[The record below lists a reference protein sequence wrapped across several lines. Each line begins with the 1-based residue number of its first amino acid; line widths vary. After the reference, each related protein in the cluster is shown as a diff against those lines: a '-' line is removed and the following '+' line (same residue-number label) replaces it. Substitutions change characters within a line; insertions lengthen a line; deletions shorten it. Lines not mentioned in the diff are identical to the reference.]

1 MGVKEFVIYTGLR
14 VVLFA
19 ATLAIV
25 SGLWAAADHGSI
37 NWLYVVVIAFLISGG
52 ASLVVL
58 NRQRAKFAARVEER
72 ASRAA
77 ARFEAMRSD
86 ED

>member
-1 MGVKEFVIYTGLR
+1 MKEFVIYSGLR

-19 ATLAIV
+19 ATLGV
-25 SGLWAAADHGSI
+25 VCGVWAAANHGDVD
-37 NWLYVVVIAFLISGG
+37 WVVAFVVSLLLSGA
-52 ASLVVL
+52 ASFVLL
-58 NRQRAKFAARVEER
+58 NRQRAKFAAHVEER

>member
-1 MGVKEFVIYTGLR
+1 MKEFVIYTGLR

-25 SGLWAAADHGSI
+25 CGLWAAANHGAI
-37 NWLYVVVIAFLISGG
+37 NWVFAVVIAFLLSGA
-52 ASLVVL
+52 ASLLLL
-58 NRQRAKFAARVEER
+58 NGQRAKFAARVEER

-77 ARFEAMRSD
+77 ARFEAMRTD

>member
-1 MGVKEFVIYTGLR
+1 MIYTGLR

-19 ATLAIV
+19 ATMAIV
-25 SGLWAAADHGSI
+25 CGVWAAANHGDV
-37 NWLYVVVIAFLISGG
+37 NWIFAAVIAFLLSGA
-52 ASLVVL
+52 ASLVLL
-58 NRQRAKFAARVEER
+58 NGQRAKFAARVEAR